1 MGLSLL
7 DDFYKDKKILITGHT
22 GFKGSWLSIW
32 LKMMGA
38 EVIGYAL
45 EPYTER
51 DNFVVTKLEYKTI
64 HIIGDVRN
72 YQNLLNV
79 FTKYEPEF
87 VFHLAAQPLVRESYV
102 NPKETYDVNIG
113 GTVNLL
119 ECCRL
124 TESVKVIVNVTT
136 DKCYENKEWIWGYR
150 ENDRLGGYDPY
161 SSSKAGSEVVTA
173 AYRQSF
179 FNPEKVNKH
188 GKNIASAR
196 AGNVI
201 GGGDWQTDRL
211 IPDCIASLEQ
221 NEPIIIRNPSAVR
234 PWQHVLEPLSGYLL
248 LAEKMYQ
255 SPGQY
260 CEAWNF
266 GPTERSMKPV
276 GEVTD
281 LVIQNWGEGSWQ
293 DLSEKNA
300 SHETNILK
308 LDISKARTRL
318 GWNPVLSIE
327 RAVTATVDWYKSYKE
342 HDMYQF
348 CKKQVESYMRNI
360 V

>member
-7 DDFYKDKKILITGHT
+7 DDFYKDKKVLITGHT

-51 DNFVVTKLEYKTI
+51 DNFVVTKLEYKTA
-64 HIIGDVRN
+64 HIIGDVRD

-79 FTKYEPEF
+79 FNKYEPEF
-87 VFHLAAQPLVRESYV
+87 VFHLAAQPLVRESYI
-102 NPKETYDVNIG
+102 NPKETFDVNIG

-124 TESVKVIVNVTT
+124 TKSVKVIINVTT
-136 DKCYENKEWIWGYR
+136 DKCYENKEWIWCYR

-161 SSSKAGSEVVTA
+161 SSSKAGSEIVTT

-188 GKNIASAR
+188 GKDLSSAR

-211 IPDCIASLEQ
+211 IPDCISSLEK
-221 NEPIIIRNPSAVR
+221 NEPVIIRNPSAVR

-248 LAEKMYQ
+248 LTEIMYQ

-266 GPTERSMKPV
+266 GPDEESMKSV
-276 GEVTD
+276 GEITD

-293 DLSEKNA
+293 DQSEKNA
-300 SHETNILK
+300 PHETGILK
-308 LDISKARTRL
+308 LDISKAKTFL
-318 GWNPVLSIE
+318 KWKPIWNIE
-327 RAVTATVDWYKSYKE
+327 KAVKKTIEWYNSYKE
-342 HDMYQF
+342 INMYQF
-348 CKKQVESYMRNI
+348 CEEQIKSYMGDM
-360 V
+360 

>member
-1 MGLSLL
+1 MLNKNIW
-7 DDFYKDKKILITGHT
+7 KDKKILITGHT
-22 GFKGSWLSIW
+22 GFKGSWLTIW
-32 LKMMGA
+32 LKMLGA

-51 DNFVVTKLEYKTI
+51 DNFVLSKLEDKITY
-64 HIIGDVRN
+64 IIGDVRD
-72 YQNLLNV
+72 YQKLYDVLR
-79 FTKYEPEF
+79 KYEPEF
-87 VFHLAAQPLVRESYV
+87 VFHLAAQPIVRESYI
-102 NPKETYDVNIG
+102 NPKETFDVNIG

-124 TESVKVIVNVTT
+124 TESVKVIVNITT

-161 SSSKAGSEVVTA
+161 SSSKAGSEIVTV

-179 FNPEKVNKH
+179 FNPEKVNIH
-188 GKNIASAR
+188 SKNIASAR

-211 IPDCIASLEQ
+211 IPDCIDSLEK

-248 LAEKMYQ
+248 LSEKMFEN
-255 SPGQY
+255 PGQY

-266 GPTERSMKPV
+266 GPAEGSMKSV

-281 LVIQNWGEGSWQ
+281 LVIQNWGDGFWQ
-293 DLSEKNA
+293 DQSEKNA
-300 SHETNILK
+300 PHETNILK

-327 RAVTATVDWYKSYKE
+327 QAVATTVDWYKSYMEK
-342 HDMYQF
+342 DIYRF
-348 CKKQVESYMRNI
+348 CEKQIELYMRNI

>member
-1 MGLSLL
+1 MLNKNIW
-7 DDFYKDKKILITGHT
+7 KDKKVLITGHT

-38 EVIGYAL
+38 EVVGYAL
-45 EPYTER
+45 EPYTVW
-51 DNFVVTKLEYKTI
+51 DNFVITKLGNKIT
-64 HIIGDVRN
+64 HVIGDVQDYN
-72 YQNLLNV
+72 SLLDV

-87 VFHLAAQPLVRESYV
+87 VFHLAAQPIVRKSYL
-102 NPKETYDVNIG
+102 NPKETFDVNIG
-113 GTVNLL
+113 GVVNLM

-124 TESVKVIVNVTT
+124 TEAVRIIVNITT
-136 DKCYENKEWIWGYR
+136 DKCYENKEWIWSYR

-161 SSSKAGSEVVTA
+161 SSSKVGSEIVTT

-179 FNPEKVNKH
+179 FNHKKIKEH
-188 GKNIASAR
+188 GKALASAR

-211 IPDCIASLEQ
+211 IPDCIRSLEKG
-221 NEPIIIRNPSAVR
+221 EPINIRNPSAVR

-255 SPGQY
+255 NPGQY

-266 GPTERSMKPV
+266 GPVEGSMKPV
-276 GEVTD
+276 GEIAD

-293 DLSEKNA
+293 DQSEKNA
-300 SHETNILK
+300 PHETNILK
-308 LDISKARTRL
+308 LDISKVRNRL
-318 GWNPVLSIE
+318 GWDPALSIE
-327 RAVTATVDWYKSYKE
+327 QAVTATVGWYKSYKE
-342 HDMYQF
+342 KDMYRF
-348 CKKQVESYMRNI
+348 CEQQIESYMSEGF
-360 V
+360 

>member
-1 MGLSLL
+1 MLNKNIW
-7 DDFYKDKKILITGHT
+7 KDKKVLITGHT

-38 EVIGYAL
+38 EVVGYAL
-45 EPYTER
+45 EPYTVW
-51 DNFVVTKLEYKTI
+51 DNFVITKLGNKIT
-64 HIIGDVRN
+64 HVIGDVQDYN
-72 YQNLLNV
+72 SLLDV

-87 VFHLAAQPLVRESYV
+87 VFHLAAQPIVRKSYL
-102 NPKETYDVNIG
+102 NPKETFDVNIG
-113 GTVNLL
+113 GVVNLM

-124 TESVKVIVNVTT
+124 TEAVRIIVNITT
-136 DKCYENKEWIWGYR
+136 DKCYENKEWIWSYR

-161 SSSKAGSEVVTA
+161 SSSKVGSEIVTT

-179 FNPEKVNKH
+179 FNHKKIKEH
-188 GKNIASAR
+188 GKALASAR

-211 IPDCIASLEQ
+211 IPDCIRSLEKG
-221 NEPIIIRNPSAVR
+221 EPINIRNPSAVR

-255 SPGQY
+255 NPGQY

-266 GPTERSMKPV
+266 GPEEGNMKSV
-276 GEVTD
+276 CEITD
-281 LVIQNWGEGSWQ
+281 LVLKYWGEGSWQ
-293 DLSEKNA
+293 DQSEPPS

-308 LDISKARTRL
+308 LDISKARSRL
-318 GWNPVLSIE
+318 KWHPALSIE
-327 RAVTATVDWYKSYKE
+327 QAVTATVDWYKSYKGN
-342 HDMYQF
+342 DIYQF
-348 CKKQVESYMRNI
+348 CEQQIESFFSEGF
-360 V
+360 